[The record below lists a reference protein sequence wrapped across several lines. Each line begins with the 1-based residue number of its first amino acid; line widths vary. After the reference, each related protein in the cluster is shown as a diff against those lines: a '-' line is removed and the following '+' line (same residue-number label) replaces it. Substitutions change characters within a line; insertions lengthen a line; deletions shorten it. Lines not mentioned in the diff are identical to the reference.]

1 GRVTAT
7 VVEQHHDD
15 RGIAWPVSVA
25 PYEVS
30 LLWIGGADD
39 TEPQDAANRLYDELT
54 NAGIEVLYDDRLE
67 RAGVK
72 FNDADLIGNPV
83 RVSVSARTL
92 GKGEAEIKLRSAG
105 EAHFVPLSEVIP
117 SVRRMLDEL
126 YGELTGQ

>member
-1 GRVTAT
+1 VT
-7 VVEQHHDD
+7 
-15 RGIAWPVSVA
+15 VA

-39 TEPQDAANRLYDELT
+39 TEPQEAADWLCDELT
-54 NAGIEVLYDDRLE
+54 MAGVEVLYDDRPE

-92 GKGEAEIKLRSAG
+92 AKGEAEIKLRSAE
-105 EAHFVPLSEVIP
+105 EAVFVPLTEVVP
-117 SVRRMLDEL
+117 SVRGMLDEL
-126 YGELTGQ
+126 YGELTGDAPAV